1 MIAIDYLIEI
11 CKFYVYILY
20 IYMISHKKKKLFSCH
35 FIFNYS
41 LWCGRGGGK
50 RFLALSGVLWF
61 RVKC

>member
-11 CKFYVYILY
+11 CKFYVYIY

-41 LWCGRGGGK
+41 LCCGRGGK